1 MSCFLF
7 GFIYTYILFPD
18 TAEKQSDASMWGINY
33 LIWSISA
40 ISWRSAHI
48 YHPSNRTC
56 AYHGVRNF
64 IFSEHFARFSGVFKV
79 YKMGTLPRN
88 GLIKFSARQIICKA
102 VVEALPSSDI
112 KARSTHWICAL
123 VSDVNAEAAIR
134 GVL

>member
-1 MSCFLF
+1 
-7 GFIYTYILFPD
+7 
-18 TAEKQSDASMWGINY
+18 
-33 LIWSISA
+33 
-40 ISWRSAHI
+40 
-48 YHPSNRTC
+48 
-56 AYHGVRNF
+56 
-64 IFSEHFARFSGVFKV
+64 
-79 YKMGTLPRN
+79 MGTLPRN